1 MPVNFWLL
9 DCSSPL
15 RLGAILFFAPAGY
28 SPQSSRYAPP
38 PTALRL
44 WAPPAPSRGR
54 QYSPGEY
61 PAGAKKKRPGE
72 AAFERIRNSLVFG
85 RSKGFADLGFNL
97 IAQLD
102 VVL

>member
-1 MPVNFWLL
+1 MSVNFWLL

-15 RLGAILFFAPAGY
+15 RLGA
-28 SPQSSRYAPP
+28 
-38 PTALRL
+38 
-44 WAPPAPSRGR
+44 
-54 QYSPGEY
+54 
-61 PAGAKKKRPGE
+61 KKRQPGE

>member
-15 RLGAILFFAPAGY
+15 RLGA
-28 SPQSSRYAPP
+28 
-38 PTALRL
+38 
-44 WAPPAPSRGR
+44 
-54 QYSPGEY
+54 
-61 PAGAKKKRPGE
+61 KKK
-72 AAFERIRNSLVFG
+72 AARGGRLRKDWNSLVFG

>member
-15 RLGAILFFAPAGY
+15 RLGAILFFAPAEY

-61 PAGAKKKRPGE
+61 PAGAKKK
-72 AAFERIRNSLVFG
+72 AARGGRLRKDWDSLVFG
-85 RSKGFADLGFNL
+85 RCKGFADLGFNL